1 VHVACPQCGTGYQ
14 LEPATLERP
23 RLRLR
28 CRRCRHL
35 WDPRQPFVE
44 DESPA
49 DAAPATLVDEADAA
63 PETASGPAAT
73 AAPGAPRRRL
83 AAMLYA
89 LAGLSVLASGAG
101 FGWAYRDVSPFT
113 APPLPTLTEVE
124 PAWTRAE
131 TGRRLVVSARVENP
145 GDAATA
151 IRRVR
156 IKFLSAEGAWIDEI
170 VVEVPALTVPAG
182 GTGEI
187 EMAVDRLPEGT
198 ASLELSV
205 VPAAPLS

>member
-1 VHVACPQCGTGYQ
+1 
-14 LEPATLERP
+14 
-23 RLRLR
+23 
-28 CRRCRHL
+28 
-35 WDPRQPFVE
+35 
-44 DESPA
+44 
-49 DAAPATLVDEADAA
+49 
-63 PETASGPAAT
+63 
-73 AAPGAPRRRL
+73 
-83 AAMLYA
+83 
-89 LAGLSVLASGAG
+89 
-101 FGWAYRDVSPFT
+101 
-113 APPLPTLTEVE
+113 
-124 PAWTRAE
+124 
-131 TGRRLVVSARVENP
+131 VENP